1 MDRKKVILI
10 SLLSLF
16 ITVVLLRLPSLFEPF
31 TYGDEGVY
39 LTLGQALRRGLVF
52 YRDIHDNKPP
62 LLYLLAAATYNFSLY
77 RVLLFSWSLITIFA
91 FYKLSEIIF
100 PKNDKAAFLATTL
113 FAVLTS
119 IHTFEGNIAN
129 AENFMMLPT
138 IIAFT
143 LLFEKESEG
152 ESERNASKPMIF
164 FIGTLFA
171 LAVLFK
177 APAGFDFAAG
187 LTLLFLWAKKINF
200 FSLVKK
206 YLFLIL
212 GFIFPVSLTIVY
224 YTWTHALKDY
234 LSAAFLQNIGYLSSW
249 SGEKTKATGLP
260 FPLLERAGLVFLVVL
275 VLFVLRNKF
284 TSATKLVITW
294 FSFSLFGAL
303 LSSRPYPHYL
313 LQPLAPLA
321 LSFGFLYQKKEK
333 LVPIVLTA
341 TFIFS
346 FLTFK
351 FWLYPNLPYY
361 ENFYLFALKER
372 SRTDYLNYFGT
383 GTQDLYQTASFLKAN
398 TSYNEKTFIW
408 GNQPSIYA
416 LAERAPV
423 GRYTVAYHIIDF
435 RAYTQ
440 TIEALNQDSP
450 RYVVSTGEEIQSF
463 PAFNSLIDDQYHL
476 VKEFGKI
483 KIYERY

>member
-1 MDRKKVILI
+1 MK
-10 SLLSLF
+10 
-16 ITVVLLRLPSLFEPF
+16 
-31 TYGDEGVY
+31 
-39 LTLGQALRRGLVF
+39 
-52 YRDIHDNKPP
+52 
-62 LLYLLAAATYNFSLY
+62 
-77 RVLLFSWSLITIFA
+77 
-91 FYKLSEIIF
+91 
-100 PKNDKAAFLATTL
+100 
-113 FAVLTS
+113 
-119 IHTFEGNIAN
+119 
-129 AENFMMLPT
+129 
-138 IIAFT
+138 
-143 LLFEKESEG
+143 
-152 ESERNASKPMIF
+152 
-164 FIGTLFA
+164 
-171 LAVLFK
+171 
-177 APAGFDFAAG
+177 
-187 LTLLFLWAKKINF
+187 
-200 FSLVKK
+200 
-206 YLFLIL
+206 
-212 GFIFPVSLTIVY
+212 
-224 YTWTHALKDY
+224 
-234 LSAAFLQNIGYLSSW
+234 
-249 SGEKTKATGLP
+249 
-260 FPLLERAGLVFLVVL
+260 
-275 VLFVLRNKF
+275 
-284 TSATKLVITW
+284 
-294 FSFSLFGAL
+294 
-303 LSSRPYPHYL
+303 
-313 LQPLAPLA
+313 PLAPLA

-372 SRTDYLNYFGT
+372 SRSDYLNYFGT

-463 PAFNSLIDDQYHL
+463 PAFNSLIDDKYHL